1 MAPTI
6 LMIFLPYHNLGF
18 IHALNE
24 IPKVKKVGLYQVKR
38 GLLLEDSGGTS
49 TLVTRRD

>member
-6 LMIFLPYHNLGF
+6 LMIFLPYHNLGL

-24 IPKVKKVGLYQVKR
+24 IPKVKKVGRTK
-38 GLLLEDSGGTS
+38 
-49 TLVTRRD
+49 